1 MIHRN
6 RAGPR
11 GDFEAIGR
19 AEFLHAKAFDKPLR
33 EEPCEPGFDMI
44 REFRYSGSMSEMAAD
59 AWFYTREGEKIG
71 PVTLSDLRIKAS
83 EGALNPRLDMVWT
96 QGMDGWKASGEIEG
110 LFERSAAPQVPV
122 ELAPAAD
129 PYRPPGQ
136 GTAAEMMNHQ
146 GDWPGARRRSFF
158 FMTCLFPSLWILGL
172 AAATPFLA
180 SKLGDRITA
189 FVPLVAM
196 LVLVV
201 AVLYFAVRR
210 LINLGM
216 SGWWIIGS
224 FVPFLNVWVNY
235 RCFAC
240 PGGYAYH
247 KKLDGVGVFLAIVY
261 WLVLVSLIG
270 SIGYTGGVLLGK
282 IGTPELQ
289 QQVREAYEKGAEQA
303 RQRIE
308 ESHRK

>member
-1 MIHRN
+1 M
-6 RAGPR
+6 
-11 GDFEAIGR
+11 F
-19 AEFLHAKAFDKPLR
+19 
-33 EEPCEPGFDMI
+33 
-44 REFRYSGSMSEMAAD
+44 REFRYSDFMSEMAAD

-96 QGMDGWKASGEIEG
+96 KGMDGWKPSGEIEG
-110 LFERSAAPQVPV
+110 LFERRAASQASV
-122 ELAPAAD
+122 ELAPPAD
-129 PYRPPGQ
+129 RYVPQ
-136 GTAAEMMNHQ
+136 GEESAAEMMNHQ

-158 FMTCLFPSLWILGL
+158 VMTCLFPTLWMFGL
-172 AAATPFLA
+172 AAATPFLEG
-180 SKLGDRITA
+180 KLGDRIME

-196 LVLVV
+196 VVLVV

-261 WLVLVSLIG
+261 WLVLGSLVL
-270 SIGYTGGVLLGK
+270 SVGYTGGVLLGK

-289 QQVREAYEKGAEQA
+289 KHVREAYEKSLEDAT
-303 RQRIE
+303 RRIE